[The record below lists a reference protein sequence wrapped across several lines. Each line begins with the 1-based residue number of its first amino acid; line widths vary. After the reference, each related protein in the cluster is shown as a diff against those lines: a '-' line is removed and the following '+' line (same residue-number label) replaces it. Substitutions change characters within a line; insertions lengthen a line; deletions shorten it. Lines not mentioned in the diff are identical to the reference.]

1 MATMTLRLYI
11 DQVTGKKNV
20 VIKLDSDADVLPMEH
35 EQHHRELVKKM
46 LSGVVSDN
54 ELGIITIERESGVV
68 SESTPAQ
75 TSVANRQQLA
85 NKG

>member
-11 DQVTGKKNV
+11 DQATGKKNV
-20 VIKLDSDADVLPMEH
+20 VIKLDSDADALPMEH

-46 LSGVVSDN
+46 LGGVVPDS
-54 ELGIITIERESGVV
+54 ELGTITIERESGVV
-68 SESTPAQ
+68 SESTPTQ